1 MNEKLKI
8 LIKLVALS
16 AKLDIFIYLYIIL
29 FDDLSLI
36 SRRVP
41 SWKNWRIDVFFY
53 RGSSFLRF
61 ITETFISQCDNVRR
75 TDAIWIIVSII
86 LIGKSMG
93 GFRAG
98 WKLIGHSLCLQVSW
112 IRKRD
117 LHILTSS
124 IHAYTGDARFSVK
137 HPEASDEW
145 TLKIAYVQLRDAG
158 VYECQVNTEPKMNLA
173 FMLKVEGKIRIARPL
188 SIQ

>member
-1 MNEKLKI
+1 M
-8 LIKLVALS
+8 A
-16 AKLDIFIYLYIIL
+16 
-29 FDDLSLI
+29 
-36 SRRVP
+36 
-41 SWKNWRIDVFFY
+41 
-53 RGSSFLRF
+53 
-61 ITETFISQCDNVRR
+61 
-75 TDAIWIIVSII
+75 
-86 LIGKSMG
+86 

-98 WKLIGHSLCLQVSW
+98 WKLIGHSLCLQISW

-145 TLKIAYVQLRDAG
+145 TLKIAYVQMRDAG

-173 FMLKVEGKIRIARPL
+173 FILKVEGKIKIAKLFNVCQITL
-188 SIQ
+188 SWII